1 MVTIWQPI
9 VNRDYT
15 PSSLEYIKFYLA
27 KVRKGAPPI
36 LSFSRRFENV
46 TTKRNVPMNPR
57 QTRLAAMI
65 LILSQTASLSLLGE
79 KAAAQPPAN
88 PKEKREANH
97 ESATAV
103 DQGEKLCK
111 QFKYKEAE
119 PYFSQ
124 ALQSNPRN
132 AAALLG
138 LSKVYRHQ
146 GKANQSYSLIKTAIS
161 IEPNNAL
168 CYLESGKLF
177 QKMHRYSKA
186 IEDCKKAITLAP
198 NNSEAYYYLGW
209 SQDLVGDK
217 EAAKSLRK
225 AVQLDPKNDRAWR
238 LLAYALW
245 RHDRLSEASQAMQSA
260 IKLAPKNTQYQ
271 KELADI
277 LLAQN
282 KLQEAAAVYNGMKTS
297 FPKSAEPY
305 IGLAEI
311 AARQKNTKLQGEL
324 LRQAT
329 VVKPTSELAWLKLAQ
344 FYSDERKFDESVRC
358 ARIALGFRPNS
369 ALNNSALAIA
379 LINADK
385 PQDAEP
391 YLQKSIVFAS
401 DLQQKLRSQDLLVHV
416 HFINNKNDRAMELAK
431 EMYKQHP
438 NEYWAISAMSWALM
452 CFKRY
457 DEGFALLQKGKKLY
471 PSDQDFDKDHLAG
484 LVSAERYDQ
493 AKALGK
499 KMLVKKPNDTH
510 IWMCLMTVATKTH
523 NKKDAEEAMKHTR
536 GLKLS
541 ASEAMEVGFGGMTV
555 GADESSQAS
564 LKQAIENNPASVDLI
579 MNTRDPKAEKKFANK
594 KEKVQQR

>member
-1 MVTIWQPI
+1 
-9 VNRDYT
+9 
-15 PSSLEYIKFYLA
+15 
-27 KVRKGAPPI
+27 
-36 LSFSRRFENV
+36 
-46 TTKRNVPMNPR
+46 
-57 QTRLAAMI
+57 MI
-65 LILSQTASLSLLGE
+65 LILSQTASVSLLIE
-79 KAAAQPPAN
+79 KASAHPAN
-88 PKEKREANH
+88 Q
-97 ESATAV
+97 ESTTAV

-124 ALQSNPRN
+124 ALKSNPKN
-132 AAALLG
+132 VAALLG
-138 LSKVYRHQ
+138 MSKVYRHQ
-146 GKANQSYSLIKTAIS
+146 GKANQSYSLIKAAMS
-161 IEPNNAL
+161 IEPNNGL

-186 IEDCKKAITLAP
+186 IQDCKKAIELAP

-209 SQDLVGDK
+209 TQDLLGDK
-217 EAAKSLRK
+217 EAVKSLSQ

-238 LLAYALW
+238 ILAYALW
-245 RHDRLSEASQAMQSA
+245 RQNRHSEANKAMQSA
-260 IKLAPKNTQYQ
+260 IKLAPKNLQYQ

-277 LLAQN
+277 LLAQD
-282 KLQEAAAVYNGMKTS
+282 KFKEAAVVYNGMKTA

-311 AARQKNTKLQGEL
+311 AARQSNTKLQGEL

-329 VVKPTSELAWLKLAQ
+329 VIKPTSELAWLKLAQ
-344 FYSDERKFDESVRC
+344 FYSDERKFDESIRC

-391 YLQKSIVFAS
+391 YLQKSIVFAT

-431 EMYKQHP
+431 EMYKQYP
-438 NEYWAISAMSWALM
+438 NEYWAISAMTWALM
-452 CFKRY
+452 CFKKY

-493 AKALGK
+493 AKALAK
-499 KMLVKKPNDTH
+499 KILVKKPNDTH
-510 IWMCLMTVATKTH
+510 TWMCLMTVATKTH

-564 LKQAIENNPASVDLI
+564 LKQAIEDNPASVDLI
-579 MNTRDPKAEKKFANK
+579 MNTRDPKAEKKYANK
-594 KEKVQQR
+594 KSPSHK